1 MNETIAVSGVVPRT
15 VATPHTIAE
24 LAAIVGECAAR
35 GASFAFVGGGT
46 QLALGN
52 RPTALD
58 TIVRMTALDRVVD
71 YSPQDQTIT
80 VEAGIT
86 FAALDRTLAE
96 HGQMLPLDSDDR
108 QRATIGGAIATN
120 TSGRRRLRYGT
131 ARDMIVGVEIVRPDG
146 TPSRGG
152 GKVVKNVAGFDL
164 PKLMV
169 GSLGTLGA
177 IATVT
182 LRVYPVPD
190 EVRYVVGADADDD
203 GLVARDVAALG
214 AAMVRERLEPVA
226 MWATRRPD
234 GRYGVVAEFAGS
246 AVALDAQCA
255 TCLDCIAALGVG
267 AQQRSD
273 AALGE
278 AETRARFAPAPRIRI
293 AFAPGAL
300 EQLDDLVGPLLDA
313 ESALHV
319 YPGVGVAFLR
329 PGPQVDHA
337 DLLRRIRDRPA
348 TTAVVEAMPS
358 DWTGVDAWGDPPRS
372 QRLMRVVKATFDP
385 RGLCN
390 PGRFVGGL

>member
-1 MNETIAVSGVVPRT
+1 MNDTIAVAGVVPRT
-15 VATPHTIAE
+15 VVTPQTIAE
-24 LAAIVGECAAR
+24 VATVVGDCAAR

-46 QLALGN
+46 QLGLGN
-52 RPTALD
+52 RPSALD
-58 TIVRMTALDRVVD
+58 TIVRMTALDRVVE

-80 VEAGIT
+80 VEAGMT
-86 FAALDRTLAE
+86 FAALDRALAE
-96 HGQMLPLDSDDR
+96 HGQMLPLDSGDR
-108 QRATIGGAIATN
+108 ARATIGGAIATN
-120 TSGRRRLRYGT
+120 TSGRHRLRYGT

-177 IATVT
+177 IVTVT

-190 EVRYVVGADADDD
+190 EVRSVVGAGADDD
-203 GLVARDVAALG
+203 GLVARDVAALA

-226 MWATRRPD
+226 MWATRRAD

-255 TCLDCIAALGVG
+255 TCVELIAALGVS
-267 AQQRSD
+267 AQKHSD
-273 AALGE
+273 AAEGD

-293 AFAPGAL
+293 GFVPGAL
-300 EQLDDLVGPLLDA
+300 AQLDDLVAPLLDA

-329 PGPQVDHA
+329 PGPQVDHVR
-337 DLLRRIRDRPA
+337 LLRLVRERPA
-348 TTAVVEAMPS
+348 TTAVVEAMPQ
-358 DWTGVDAWGDPPRS
+358 DWEGVDAWGDPPRS
-372 QRLMRVVKATFDP
+372 QRLMRVVKTTFDP
-385 RGLCN
+385 RGLSN
-390 PGRFVGGL
+390 PGRFVGGI